1 MSYENA
7 PSTILL
13 ATHCAACNRPLR
25 DAQSVEAGMGPDCR
39 EKYGYAGA
47 QTEPDWDKVN
57 HIAEKFDL
65 DALDMVARFH
75 GDAHKVANMLVHRA
89 ACAPRE
95 ERALY
100 IECIAALGFTKLAAK
115 LAEGAGEVVEVKR
128 DGEVFVV
135 VTPYN
140 PAFVGG
146 LKDARIGARWNPARK
161 AWTVPTDDRARAG
174 LWRVV
179 KAHYAG
185 AMLASEKGLTRI
197 AA

>member
-1 MSYENA
+1 MSYETA

-25 DAQSVEAGMGPDCR
+25 DADSVEAGMGPDCR
-39 EKYGYAGA
+39 EKHGYECA
-47 QTEPDWDKVN
+47 QREPDWAKVN
-57 HIAEKFDL
+57 HIVDGFDEGAFGDVSRFYGDEKKL
-65 DALDMVARFH
+65 
-75 GDAHKVANMLVHRA
+75 ANALVHRA
-89 ACAPRE
+89 ACASRGN
-95 ERALY
+95 RAPY
-100 IECIAALGFTKLAAK
+100 IECIAALGFTTLAAK
-115 LAEGAGEVVEVKR
+115 LAEGNGEVVEIKR
-128 DGEVFVV
+128 DGSLFFV

-146 LKDARIGARWNPARK
+146 LKEARIGARWNPERK

-185 AMLASEKGLTRI
+185 AMLASERGLTRI